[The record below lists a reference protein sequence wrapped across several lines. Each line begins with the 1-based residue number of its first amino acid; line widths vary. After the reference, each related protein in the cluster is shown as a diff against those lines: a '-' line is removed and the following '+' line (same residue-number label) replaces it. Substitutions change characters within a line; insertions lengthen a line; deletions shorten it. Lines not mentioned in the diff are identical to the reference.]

1 LAKRKSLGASLV
13 LLIVILTMVSSVVGC
28 SVSYK
33 PPILPISFHI
43 DSNGAIYVE
52 AEAEFVTPIGQ
63 FSVDKRIYS
72 TVKDEDNS
80 LVVVIRHKVDGIDFD
95 NAYRVNSDEELVA
108 IIDGHIE
115 FRFTNHR
122 VFVDASAGNLG
133 TIELRRATP
142 PTTVPPPISP
152 SPSHTAPVE
161 LTDGLTVATHPND
174 AEFREGFDW
183 NCYFD
188 VNGFNMQGDA
198 GGCYSVGDFSDAD
211 VSVTVR
217 WVSGSPSARYGLLLR
232 SDYTFWVTGDG
243 SWSVSGA
250 TTLQQPTKSPAIGM
264 GVNRLRV
271 RMSGS
276 RFEFYINGTKL
287 GEINDSSTSHGAL
300 QLQAYNGG
308 YGGNNH
314 VIFSDLI
321 IRSLG

>member
-1 LAKRKSLGASLV
+1 MAA
-13 LLIVILTMVSSVVGC
+13 SVVGC
-28 SVSYK
+28 GASYK

-43 DSNGAIYVE
+43 GSNGAIYVE
-52 AEAEFVTPIGQ
+52 AEAGFVTPIGQ
-63 FSVDKRIYS
+63 FSVEKKIYS
-72 TVKDEDNS
+72 TAKDEDNS

-95 NAYRVNSDEELVA
+95 NAYRVKSAEELVA

-115 FRFTNHR
+115 LRFTNHR
-122 VFVDASAGNLG
+122 VFVDASAGNVG

-142 PTTVPPPISP
+142 PTTVPPPTSP

-174 AEFREGFDW
+174 GEFRKGF
-183 NCYFD
+183 NSLCYFD

-211 VSVTVR
+211 ISVTVR
-217 WVSGSPSARYGLLLR
+217 WVSGSPSAEYGLGLR
-232 SDYTFWVTGDG
+232 SDYAFWVTGDG
-243 SWSVSGA
+243 SWWVSRDFGA
-250 TTLQQPTKSPAIGM
+250 TTLRQPTKSPAIGM
-264 GVNRLRV
+264 VVNRLRV
-271 RMSGS
+271 HMSGS
-276 RFEFYINGTKL
+276 RVEFYINGAKL

-300 QLQAYNGG
+300 QLLAYNGA

-321 IRSLG
+321 VRSLG